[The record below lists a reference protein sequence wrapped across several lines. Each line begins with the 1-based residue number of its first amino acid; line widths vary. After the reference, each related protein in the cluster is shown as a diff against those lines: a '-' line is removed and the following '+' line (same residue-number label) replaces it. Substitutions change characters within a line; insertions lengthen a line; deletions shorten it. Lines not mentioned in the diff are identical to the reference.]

1 VQIGKTL
8 KNNRRKVSEFFGIHK
23 YSKLGL
29 NGMDDKLAKYL
40 NFRNGFFVEA
50 GACDGLFQSNTYYLE
65 KALGWDGIL
74 IEPIL
79 RQYQQ
84 CWKNRN
90 VNCLHFALGNQKQ
103 SGCYIKLSFSGAMS
117 VAENSYLDKEK
128 HVSEGLK
135 VQRIQ
140 DTYSE
145 FCKVSTLSEIIGNR
159 HVDFLSLDIEGGELD
174 ALKGL
179 GDADIDYILVETDK
193 PDEVQKLIPDY
204 EFIDKL
210 TFHDYLFKKLL

>member
-1 VQIGKTL
+1 MIEIRTI
-8 KNNRRKVSEFFGIHK
+8 RRKVSEFFGIKK
-23 YSKLGL
+23 YSRLGL

-40 NFRNGFFVEA
+40 NFKGGFFVEA

-74 IEPIL
+74 IEPIW
-79 RQYQQ
+79 RQYKQ
-84 CWKNRN
+84 CLKNRN
-90 VNCLHFALGNQKQ
+90 VISYHRALGSKIQ
-103 SGCYIKLSFSGAMS
+103 SGSHILISYSGAMS
-117 VAENSYLDKEK
+117 VAENSYLEKEK
-128 HVSEGLK
+128 HVSDGLK
-135 VQRIQ
+135 VQHIQ

-145 FCKVSTLSEIIGNR
+145 LCRVVTLSETLGDR

-210 TFHDYLFKKLL
+210 TFHDYLFKKI

>member
-1 VQIGKTL
+1 VQIGKIL
-8 KNNRRKVSEFFGIHK
+8 KNNRRKASEFLGLHK

-29 NGMDDKLAKYL
+29 NGLDDKLAKYL
-40 NFRNGFFVEA
+40 NFKGGFFVEA

-74 IEPIL
+74 IEPIWE
-79 RQYQQ
+79 QFVK
-84 CWKNRN
+84 CTKNRQ
-90 VNCLHFALGNQKQ
+90 NCELHRCLLGKKPG
-103 SGCYIKLSFSGAMS
+103 SEIIHSAGAMS
-117 VAENSYLDKEK
+117 ISESSYLDIEK
-128 HVSEGLK
+128 HIKDGLK
-135 VQRIQ
+135 VQHLKP
-140 DTYSE
+140 SE
-145 FCKVSTLSEIIGNR
+145 VEKVPVKTLSEIIGNR
-159 HVDFLSLDIEGGELD
+159 KVDFFSLDIEGGELD

-210 TFHDYLFKKLL
+210 TFHDYLFKKI

>member
-1 VQIGKTL
+1 MRIGNIL
-8 KNNRRKVSEFFGIHK
+8 KNNRRKLFEYFGSLR
-23 YSKLGL
+23 YSQLGIDL
-29 NGMDDKLAKYL
+29 SQYL
-40 NFRNGFFVEA
+40 PERGFFVEA

-74 IEPIL
+74 IEPIWEQHKKCL
-79 RQYQQ
+79 
-84 CWKNRN
+84 KNRK
-90 VNCLHFALGNQKQ
+90 VNCQRWALGNKKQ
-103 SGCYIKLSFSGAMS
+103 YGSFIKLNYSGAMT

-128 HVSEGLK
+128 HVSDGLK
-135 VQRIQ
+135 VQHIN
-140 DTYSE
+140 DTYTE
-145 FCKVSTLSEIIGNR
+145 MCAVSTLAKIIGTR

-210 TFHDYLFKKLL
+210 TFHDYLFKKI